1 MKKVIQFL
9 IILILLTIL
18 ALITIFIFN
27 PANLRAKI
35 IGGIVN
41 SYLENNVDLSEQT
54 SLSNSTSTE
63 SGTTDHPLL
72 NDNQEEML
80 KNLGIDVSKLPTE
93 ITPAMQD
100 CFVEKLGSDR
110 TTEIVNGATPSALE
124 IMKTSSCL

>member
-9 IILILLTIL
+9 IILILLAIL
-18 ALITIFIFN
+18 SLIIIFVFN

-41 SYLENNVDLSEQT
+41 SYLENNVNLSEQT
-54 SLSNSTSTE
+54 SLSGSTSTT
-63 SGTTDHPLL
+63 SDHPLL

-124 IMKTSSCL
+124 IMKASSCL